1 MELKKRDEL
10 KEFREDQGL
19 TQQEM
24 ADKLKI
30 SLIQYQFIELGRRN
44 PSFKLLVLFKKI
56 FPKGNIEKIFLSQNI
71 T

>member
-1 MELKKRDEL
+1 MGLKKRNEL
-10 KEFREDQGL
+10 KEFREEQEL

-24 ADKLKI
+24 ANKLEI

-56 FPKGNIEKIFLSQNI
+56 FPKANIEKIFLQHNI

>member
-1 MELKKRDEL
+1 MEKRDNL
-10 KEFREDQGL
+10 KEFRENQGL

-24 ADKLKI
+24 ADKLEV

-44 PSFKLLVLFKKI
+44 PSFKLLVIFKKI
-56 FPKGNIEKIFLSQNI
+56 FPKVNIEKIFLPQNI